1 MASNMT
7 HTHFCH
13 RDALLYD
20 MDFNDSICSTPA
32 LPVLTF
38 IDITS
43 EITMS
48 VKYDYS
54 LLKFLKI

>member
-1 MASNMT
+1 MVSNMT

-13 RDALLYD
+13 RIALLYD
-20 MDFNDSICSTPA
+20 MDFNDSICATPA

-38 IDITS
+38 TYITS

-48 VKYDYS
+48 V
-54 LLKFLKI
+54 